1 MVKLW
6 VQGVVRNGQVVLDP
20 PLDLPD
26 GTVLTVMDYDPEDD
40 PNPKPSPKVK
50 LNDEELAELYLFLD
64 HKKDWSLW
72 PAFEAR
78 MKEKYGPWLPHHYTP
93 NAA

>member
-1 MVKLW
+1 MAILW
-6 VQGVVRNGQVVLDP
+6 VQGVVKNGQVVLDP
-20 PLDLPD
+20 PLDRPD
-26 GTVLTVMDYDPEDD
+26 GTVMTVMDYDPDDD
-40 PNPKPSPKVK
+40 PRPKPPQLK

-72 PAFEAR
+72 PTFEAR
-78 MKEKYGPWLPHHYTP
+78 MKEKYGPWLPHHSTP